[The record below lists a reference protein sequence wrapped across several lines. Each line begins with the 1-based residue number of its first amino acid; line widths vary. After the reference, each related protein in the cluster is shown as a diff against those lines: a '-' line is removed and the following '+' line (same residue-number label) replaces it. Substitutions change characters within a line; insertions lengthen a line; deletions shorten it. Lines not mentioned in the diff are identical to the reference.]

1 VFSSVVVQLAEYLQ
15 APVPFVMGMPTSFLF
30 TRGVP
35 EALVT
40 AVVVH
45 LDTDTV
51 CGMRGVVSPPDGPWL
66 CVVRPWGAV
75 SGLLGVVVGFFF
87 VLIELIP

>member
-1 VFSSVVVQLAEYLQ
+1 MQLAEYLQ

-51 CGMRGVVSPPDGPWL
+51 RGMRGVVSVLVGLEMCNLPGCLSGCGVRCLVYLVSL
-66 CVVRPWGAV
+66 CAFL
-75 SGLLGVVVGFFF
+75 SCT
-87 VLIELIP
+87 

>member
-1 VFSSVVVQLAEYLQ
+1 MQLAEYLQ

-51 CGMRGVVSPPDGPWL
+51 RGMRG
-66 CVVRPWGAV
+66 AV
-75 SGLLGVVVGFFF
+75 SVLVGSGMCNLAGCLSGCGVRCLVCPVSLCALLSCT
-87 VLIELIP
+87 